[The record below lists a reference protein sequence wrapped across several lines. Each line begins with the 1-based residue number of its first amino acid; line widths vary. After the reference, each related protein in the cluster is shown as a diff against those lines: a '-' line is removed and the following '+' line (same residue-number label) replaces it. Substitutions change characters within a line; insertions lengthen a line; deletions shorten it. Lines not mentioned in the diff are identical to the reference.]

1 MPEIGDVLLIHSKA
15 IRKLIVEPERN
26 MKLAVLVEE
35 IRSSSALSIQS
46 IDASE
51 KMPVVEDSELSL
63 ACITQ
68 GSSAMQVRWF
78 KDGAAINVQT
88 SYRSMWTTLVPKN
101 SKDQYTAIL
110 GFEKAHVLDSG
121 EFICQVSDWGIIQN
135 KSIQVSVVTK
145 PTAQVIP
152 LTSTVRQGERMVIT
166 CLSQDDVHGSF
177 GYNWVKNNH
186 ILNPSVEPEMV
197 EDLYP
202 AGSRLL
208 IHSARASATY
218 TCIITSTAGS
228 TRKDCSVTVIS
239 AKGST
244 PTCPSEK
251 YLEVKWSKTAAN
263 TEDIQFCPKGY
274 TGEVRRH
281 CNLKKDN
288 EAAWGEPDY
297 SRCLSSEFLVIQDKF
312 ESLRMGYLITEVGTL
327 MQELKL
333 YLWNMRDRFHIA
345 EGEPVV
351 DLLEGLLDYQRKH
364 GKNDESQFK
373 NNSQIFLDIVS
384 FLLDSPRLIQKQS
397 HVIKLHQQILS
408 HGLLH
413 GSSISGDSFHMF
425 QRSALVLEV
434 GQVQNEGQRV
444 LSFPSRKATREV
456 KDLSHPSWLTD
467 SVELDFNTWIVENF
481 QECK

>member
-1 MPEIGDVLLIHSKA
+1 M
-15 IRKLIVEPERN
+15 
-26 MKLAVLVEE
+26 
-35 IRSSSALSIQS
+35 
-46 IDASE
+46 
-51 KMPVVEDSELSL
+51 
-63 ACITQ
+63 
-68 GSSAMQVRWF
+68 
-78 KDGAAINVQT
+78 
-88 SYRSMWTTLVPKN
+88 
-101 SKDQYTAIL
+101 
-110 GFEKAHVLDSG
+110 
-121 EFICQVSDWGIIQN
+121 
-135 KSIQVSVVTK
+135 
-145 PTAQVIP
+145 P
-152 LTSTVRQGERMVIT
+152 LTSTVRQGERIVIT
-166 CLSQDDVHGSF
+166 CLSQDDIHGSF

-186 ILNPSVEPEMV
+186 ILNPSLEPEMV

-218 TCIITSTAGS
+218 TCIVTSTAGS

-239 AKGST
+239 AKGNT
-244 PTCPSEK
+244 PTCPAEK
-251 YLEVKWSKTAAN
+251 YLEVRWSKTAAN

-281 CNLKKDN
+281 CNLKKDD
-288 EAAWGEPDY
+288 EAVWGEPDY

-364 GKNDESQFK
+364 GKSDENQFK

-397 HVIKLHQQILS
+397 VSKRN
-408 HGLLH
+408 
-413 GSSISGDSFHMF
+413 F
-425 QRSALVLEV
+425 LV
-434 GQVQNEGQRV
+434 
-444 LSFPSRKATREV
+444 RKHEIR
-456 KDLSHPSWLTD
+456 KC
-467 SVELDFNTWIVENF
+467 TW
-481 QECK
+481 